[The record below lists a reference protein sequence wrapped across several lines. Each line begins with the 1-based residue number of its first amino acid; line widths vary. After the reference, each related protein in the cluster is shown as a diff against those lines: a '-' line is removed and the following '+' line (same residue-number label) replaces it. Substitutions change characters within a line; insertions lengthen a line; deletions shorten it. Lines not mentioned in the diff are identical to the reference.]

1 MKDADAAKHAGFMH
15 GFTLNQPSEPRKA
28 PGCYLYYEGNLRVF
42 SGVVRDITP
51 I

>member
-1 MKDADAAKHAGFMH
+1 MKDANAARHAGFVH
-15 GFTLNQPSEPRKA
+15 TFAPNQPSEPRKI
-28 PGCYLYYEGNLRVF
+28 PSCYLYYEGNLRVF

>member
-1 MKDADAAKHAGFMH
+1 MKEANVAKHVGFAH
-15 GFTLNQPSEPRKA
+15 TFTLNQPSEPRKV
-28 PGCYLYYEGNLRVF
+28 PSCNPYYEGNLRVF